1 MENKSATITLAAG
14 IVAAYVGNNK
24 VAVSDLSALI
34 KGVHDALARA
44 GAPLDAPAPEP
55 SSKVTPAQIRKSI
68 TPDALI
74 SFVDGKPYK
83 TLRRHLSTHG
93 LTVEEYK
100 AQFGLPADYP
110 TVAPSYSEARS
121 AMAKALGLGQGG
133 RKPKGA
139 KAKPKKA

>member
-1 MENKSATITLAAG
+1 MEKKSDMIALAAEV
-14 IVAAYVGNNK
+14 VAAYVGNNII
-24 VAVSDLSALI
+24 AVSELPALI
-34 KGVHDALARA
+34 RSVHDAIA
-44 GAPLDAPAPEP
+44 GVDAPNAAPQAEP
-55 SSKVTPAQIRKSI
+55 AAKATPAQIRKSI

-110 TVAPSYSEARS
+110 TVAPSYSQARS
-121 AMAKALGLGQGG
+121 AMAKALGLGKGG
-133 RKPKGA
+133 RKGKGA
-139 KAKPKKA
+139 KADSKKA